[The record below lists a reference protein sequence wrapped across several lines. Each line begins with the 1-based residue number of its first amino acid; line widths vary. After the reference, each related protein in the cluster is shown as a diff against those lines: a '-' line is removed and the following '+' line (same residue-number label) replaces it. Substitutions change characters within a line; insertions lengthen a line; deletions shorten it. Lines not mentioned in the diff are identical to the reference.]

1 MDRST
6 TFTCNFSVSGLSRPT
21 CQDVNRSKRF
31 LACTDTNSV
40 VCQVPVGEEEEEM
53 VVVVVVVVVV
63 DYFS

>member
-21 CQDVNRSKRF
+21 CQDVNRSIRL
-31 LACTDTNSV
+31 LACTGTTSA
-40 VCQVPVGEEEEEM
+40 VCQVPVGEEEEEEEM
-53 VVVVVVVVVV
+53 VVVMVVV